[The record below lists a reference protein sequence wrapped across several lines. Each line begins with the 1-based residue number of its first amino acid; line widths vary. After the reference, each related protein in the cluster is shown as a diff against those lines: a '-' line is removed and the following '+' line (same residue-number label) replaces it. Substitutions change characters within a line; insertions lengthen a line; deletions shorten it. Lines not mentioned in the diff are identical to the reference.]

1 MSNRQLEQKYENEQH
16 QKISEVLGIT
26 LDELSQTD
34 FEISTN
40 ESDEGLV
47 YNLLVVFAD
56 SSSDEVLAKIEGLDE
71 NRTVRLDANALD

>member
-1 MSNRQLEQKYENEQH
+1 MSSRQLEQKYEEEQH

-71 NRTVRLDANALD
+71 NRTVRLDANTLE